1 MKIIDIHTHMLY
13 GIDDGANDGDMSLT
27 LMGIDCEQGVRG
39 IFCTNHS
46 YGMEDNYK
54 DYHGR
59 FEKLRDMAEE
69 KYPGLSLYKGCEVL
83 CRQKKMP
90 ETIANIKNDIYPTLN
105 GTDYV
110 LMEFDPHGK
119 NGMGEMQ

>member
-27 LMGIDCEQGVRG
+27 LMGIDYEQGVRG

-83 CRQKKMP
+83 CRQK
-90 ETIANIKNDIYPTLN
+90 T
-105 GTDYV
+105 V
-110 LMEFDPHGK
+110 LR
-119 NGMGEMQ
+119 